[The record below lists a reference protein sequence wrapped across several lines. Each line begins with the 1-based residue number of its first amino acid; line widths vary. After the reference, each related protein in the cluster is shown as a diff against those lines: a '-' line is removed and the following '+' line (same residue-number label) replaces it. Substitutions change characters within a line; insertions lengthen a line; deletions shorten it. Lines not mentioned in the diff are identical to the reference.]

1 MNVSNKLYSRGGKSG
16 EGYVGIKEV
25 LNLLSSIND
34 HYPHFYTAEEHA
46 LLFQNADNIQQRMRV
61 KVSAAYLKH
70 ALNIPTNAKHPNPIL
85 KVVMPKIDEIN
96 DIVGEN
102 DPSNQNRFS
111 FVPGLLHKYEMLLAY
126 VSINCSSHCRY
137 CYRLDLFSGI
147 SSKEKANMLQVAS
160 YIKTFNNLI
169 DKVKQED
176 SCWDEKTR
184 VWVHKKSGESL
195 FHIREILFS
204 GGDPMNLPNSTLI
217 RYMVL
222 MAEAGIKT
230 IRIGTKELV
239 FNPDRFDNDFW
250 NALDL
255 FHKYY
260 NDIRIEFVGHYVHPY
275 ELIDPKTNAQGEY
288 EYDIHAE
295 YHVRDNIKHVLNAMN
310 ERRTWIGHINQF
322 PIISGIN
329 DSPDILRL
337 LMYWTNRLSI
347 TMHNIYACREIFG
360 HKYFRKE
367 NTIEVQYKLVEQAKI
382 GLSGIENHGRLIMS
396 TEYGKMEVIGF
407 EKNSVLLRINR
418 FMHGKK
424 YNNSLI
430 KVDLNRLK
438 PEQKFFWLTNDIIQ
452 TALTPESRILL
463 NEDYSFNKELKK
475 MAAAHVS
482 KTKKTFCKMNGQ
494 VTIEVIGE
502 NSVPHKI
509 NVNLNGSKMT
519 LATVLAEHGIVEAAC
534 QEKLSCC
541 TCVGTVET
549 IPVDVLSPPTEDE
562 MDITDT
568 VIKSFSLE
576 GTQLQQKVRVLND
589 SFDKQLSSNIQ
600 TLAKQ
605 ENTDLF
611 ILSMRQG
618 QEIFARCYLQQ
629 TITVLMATS

>member
-1 MNVSNKLYSRGGKSG
+1 MEPTWKQRLRQKGFYHDDRKLQDFFIDDSNLNNDFSHIFQISQKGQLVINHVINVSNKLYSRGGKSG
-16 EGYVGIKEV
+16 EGYIGIKEV

-34 HYPHFYTAEEHA
+34 HYPHFYTEEERV
-46 LLFQNADNIQQRMRV
+46 LLFQNANNIQQRMRV

-70 ALNIPTNAKHPNPIL
+70 ALHIPANAKHSNPIL
-85 KVVMPKIDEIN
+85 QVVMPKIEEIK
-96 DIVGEN
+96 DITGEN

-111 FVPGLLHKYEMLLAY
+111 FIPGLLHKYEMLLAY

-147 SSKEKANMLQVAS
+147 SDKEKANMLQVAS
-160 YIKTFNNLI
+160 YIKTFNSLI

-176 SCWDEKTR
+176 SYWDEKTR
-184 VWVHKKSGESL
+184 IWVHKKSGEAL

-260 NDIRIEFVGHYVHPY
+260 NDVRIEFVGHYVHPY
-275 ELIDPKTNAQGEY
+275 ELIDAKTNTQGEY
-288 EYDIHAE
+288 EYDIYAE
-295 YHVRDNIKHVLNAMN
+295 YHVRENIKPVLNAMN

-322 PIISGIN
+322 PIIAGIN
-329 DSPDILRL
+329 DSPDVLRL

-360 HKYFRKE
+360 HKYFRQE
-367 NTIEVQYKLVEQAKI
+367 NTIDVQYKLVEQAKL

-424 YNNSLI
+424 YDNSLI
-430 KVDLNRLK
+430 KIDLNKLK
-438 PEQKFFWLTNDIIQ
+438 PEQKF
-452 TALTPESRILL
+452 
-463 NEDYSFNKELKK
+463 Y
-475 MAAAHVS
+475 
-482 KTKKTFCKMNGQ
+482 
-494 VTIEVIGE
+494 
-502 NSVPHKI
+502 
-509 NVNLNGSKMT
+509 
-519 LATVLAEHGIVEAAC
+519 
-534 QEKLSCC
+534 
-541 TCVGTVET
+541 
-549 IPVDVLSPPTEDE
+549 
-562 MDITDT
+562 
-568 VIKSFSLE
+568 
-576 GTQLQQKVRVLND
+576 
-589 SFDKQLSSNIQ
+589 
-600 TLAKQ
+600 
-605 ENTDLF
+605 
-611 ILSMRQG
+611 
-618 QEIFARCYLQQ
+618 
-629 TITVLMATS
+629 